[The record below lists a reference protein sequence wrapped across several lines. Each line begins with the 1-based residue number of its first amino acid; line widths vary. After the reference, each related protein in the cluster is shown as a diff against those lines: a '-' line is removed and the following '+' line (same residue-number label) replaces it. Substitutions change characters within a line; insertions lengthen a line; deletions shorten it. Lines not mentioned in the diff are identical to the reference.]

1 MHVTLFRRFRGSH
14 IVAQKRWNYS
24 CFANLYL
31 RSCKLPL
38 GSSCVRLMTNTN
50 YNGTAT
56 LTVGGH
62 VCQRW
67 DRQYP
72 HQHLYSNPDLFP
84 EMSLHEVENYCRA
97 PDGSDWPWC
106 YTTSPEVRRERCA
119 FHFKICGNSR
129 VDGMSQLNENES
141 HNTYN

>member
-1 MHVTLFRRFRGSH
+1 MTLFRRFRGSH

-72 HQHLYSNPDLFP
+72 HQHLYSNPDFFP

-106 YTTSPEVRRERCA
+106 YTTSPEVRRERCT